1 MGIYRFTPGPEAG
14 PITATKLRC
23 AYPCARADPGGRR

>member
-1 MGIYRFTPGPEAG
+1 MGIHRFTPGTEAG

-23 AYPCARADPGGRR
+23 AYARADPGGRR